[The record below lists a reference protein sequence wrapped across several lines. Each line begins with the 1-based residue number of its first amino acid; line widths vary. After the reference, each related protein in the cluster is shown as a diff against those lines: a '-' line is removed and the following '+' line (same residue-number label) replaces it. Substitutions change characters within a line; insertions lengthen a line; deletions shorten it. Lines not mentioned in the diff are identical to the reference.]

1 MMMTTAL
8 TELIEKVDA
17 LTAEDQL
24 RLADH
29 LVQRALQNLPTAR
42 SRRKWREIRGMAKP
56 SLFGEDAQAYIS
68 RTRREGDEHRERLL
82 RGNT

>member
-1 MMMTTAL
+1 MTTTL
-8 TELIEKVDA
+8 LDDLIEKVDA

-42 SRRKWREIRGMAKP
+42 PRRKWREIRGLLPYPA
-56 SLFGEDAQAYIS
+56 FGEDAQAYIT
-68 RTRREGDEHRERLL
+68 RTRREGDEHREQIL
-82 RGNT
+82 RGKA

>member
-1 MMMTTAL
+1 MMATTL

-29 LVQRALQNLPTAR
+29 LVQRALQNLPTAQP
-42 SRRKWREIRGMAKP
+42 RRKWREIRGLAKP

-68 RTRREGDEHRERLL
+68 RTRREGDEQREQML
-82 RGNT
+82 RGNA